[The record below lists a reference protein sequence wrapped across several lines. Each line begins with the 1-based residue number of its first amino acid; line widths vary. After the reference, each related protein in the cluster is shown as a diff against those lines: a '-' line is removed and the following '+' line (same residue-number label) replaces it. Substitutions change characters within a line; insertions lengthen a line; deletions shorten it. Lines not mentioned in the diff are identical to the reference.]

1 VGDVVFPALGVPD
14 WGLRFVLGLL
24 VLGFPIAVIFS
35 WVYEM
40 TPEGLK
46 RERDIDRSESV
57 TQATGQKIN
66 TVIIVLLVTA
76 IGAVVADR
84 MIPESEPPTAAGTP
98 TDSAAADEAA
108 LADASDDPAPEQ
120 STTAVAEGPA
130 DPEDAAE
137 AAASMFM
144 NTAPEQSVAVLP
156 FVNMSGDAENEFFS
170 DGLSEELLNVLAK
183 VPDLFVAART
193 SSFHFKGHTGDIA
206 DIARRLRVR
215 NVLEGSVRKSGSR
228 VRITAQLIDASNG
241 YHLWSDTYDR
251 TLEDVFAVQD
261 EIASHVAESLKVAL
275 LDEGAAQPEK
285 PTEVIDAYLAYLQG
299 QQALGDA
306 GEGGYK
312 RAIEAFET
320 ATALDPEFA
329 EAHAGLAIAWGN
341 LLEWGN
347 TGRQEGEPPLRAAAA
362 RAIEL
367 DDRLALAWVA
377 DGIARRYESEFLTE
391 NAAALE
397 SLERAYRL
405 APDDVTVI
413 YWYSEALRW
422 NGRTVEGIV
431 PIERALV
438 RDPYSPALLVQLA
451 QAQSAQG
458 NKDAARE
465 SYRKVSELAPRN
477 PMGPDGVAVV
487 ERGRGRFDESIVWQ
501 YRALQID
508 TTDTY
513 SAAIIATDYLELD
526 DRERAGEWLAVA
538 RDMDADAAM
547 TRYASAVLALY
558 QGDVGQARAEARR
571 FFDDGLGGQPGPS
584 ATWMFMIRT
593 GDLLDSGDAER
604 AVAFAMEGT
613 DREQR
618 IDTTTSASDLY
629 TFLLALPAVAEADPD
644 EAGKVGN
651 ALERVVTND
660 ESRIGNASRS
670 SVGCGV
676 AAWQGNAQTA
686 IPRCRDVLGKN
697 AGFGYLFWQ
706 FSTLFDPVR
715 DDPAWQAFV
724 DELRADRAAR
734 REQFR
739 ASGAEPVP
747 AKPASAEQET

>member
-1 VGDVVFPALGVPD
+1 
-14 WGLRFVLGLL
+14 
-24 VLGFPIAVIFS
+24 
-35 WVYEM
+35 
-40 TPEGLK
+40 
-46 RERDIDRSESV
+46 
-57 TQATGQKIN
+57 
-66 TVIIVLLVTA
+66 
-76 IGAVVADR
+76 
-84 MIPESEPPTAAGTP
+84 
-98 TDSAAADEAA
+98 
-108 LADASDDPAPEQ
+108 
-120 STTAVAEGPA
+120 
-130 DPEDAAE
+130 
-137 AAASMFM
+137 
-144 NTAPEQSVAVLP
+144 
-156 FVNMSGDAENEFFS
+156 
-170 DGLSEELLNVLAK
+170 
-183 VPDLFVAART
+183 
-193 SSFHFKGHTGDIA
+193 
-206 DIARRLRVR
+206 
-215 NVLEGSVRKSGSR
+215 
-228 VRITAQLIDASNG
+228 
-241 YHLWSDTYDR
+241 
-251 TLEDVFAVQD
+251 
-261 EIASHVAESLKVAL
+261 
-275 LDEGAAQPEK
+275 
-285 PTEVIDAYLAYLQG
+285 
-299 QQALGDA
+299 
-306 GEGGYK
+306 
-312 RAIEAFET
+312 
-320 ATALDPEFA
+320 
-329 EAHAGLAIAWGN
+329 
-341 LLEWGN
+341 
-347 TGRQEGEPPLRAAAA
+347 
-362 RAIEL
+362 
-367 DDRLALAWVA
+367 
-377 DGIARRYESEFLTE
+377 
-391 NAAALE
+391 
-397 SLERAYRL
+397 
-405 APDDVTVI
+405 
-413 YWYSEALRW
+413 
-422 NGRTVEGIV
+422 VEGIV

-629 TFLLALPAVAEADPD
+629 AFLLALPAVAEADPD